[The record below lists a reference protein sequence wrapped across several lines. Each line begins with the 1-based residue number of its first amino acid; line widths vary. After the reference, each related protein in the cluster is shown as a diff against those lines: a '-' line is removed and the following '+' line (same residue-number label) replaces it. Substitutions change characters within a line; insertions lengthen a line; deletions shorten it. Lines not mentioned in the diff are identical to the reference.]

1 MDRPTPRLLGLVA
14 LGVALGGALGSVGRY
29 AVETLLPFAPHAPV
43 TGVSEAPATG
53 APVTGFPWA
62 TLLVNVSGALLMGV
76 LVAWLT
82 AHPSA
87 PAWARP
93 FAAVGLLGGWT
104 TYSTFAAET
113 EELWSAGAPG
123 ASTAYVLASVG
134 CGLLAVVAGALVGQ
148 WIWPADRAEIDAEE
162 VTEGA

>member
-1 MDRPTPRLLGLVA
+1 MDRPTPRLLGLVS
-14 LGVALGGALGSVGRY
+14 LGGALGSVGRY

-43 TGVSEAPATG
+43 TGAS
-53 APVTGFPWA
+53 VTGFPWA
-62 TLLVNVSGALLMGV
+62 TLLVNVSGALLMGL

-82 AHPSA
+82 AHPA
-87 PAWARP
+87 PPPWVRP
-93 FAAVGLLGGWT
+93 FAALGLLGGWT

>member
-1 MDRPTPRLLGLVA
+1 MDHLTPRLLGLVA
-14 LGVALGGALGSVGRY
+14 LGGALGSAGRY
-29 AVETLLPFAPHAPV
+29 AVETVLPFAPTASV
-43 TGVSEAPATG
+43 TGVS
-53 APVTGFPWA
+53 VTGFPWA

-134 CGLLAVVAGALVGQ
+134 SGLLAVVAGALAGQ
-148 WIWPADRAEIDAEE
+148 RIWPADRAEIDAEE